1 LYELTISFYH
11 SHQPLSNRFFFS
23 LREVKEAMRLG
34 DQVAIVTGGGRGI
47 GRAIA
52 KTFSQEGAAVVIADL
67 DAESGEATRQE
78 IVQSGGRA
86 IFVATQVADR
96 ASVEAMVAAAVA
108 EFGRID
114 ILVNN
119 AAILGSN
126 GHIFDV
132 TQEIWDRVIG
142 VNQSGVY
149 LCSQIAGKV
158 MAQARRGVIIN
169 ISSVNGTVPQPG
181 CIAYGAAKAAV
192 ESMTILLAEDLAP
205 YGIRANCIAPGPIQS
220 KMPDD
225 APPRQTD
232 RVLAGRTGL
241 PSEVASVALFLASDA
256 SSFVTGQV
264 IHVDGGLLVNGY
276 LLYNVER
283 PKI

>member
-1 LYELTISFYH
+1 MRQLW
-11 SHQPLSNRFFFS
+11 PRLSK
-23 LREVKEAMRLG
+23 EVMRLR

-47 GRAIA
+47 GRAICKA
-52 KTFSQEGAAVVIADL
+52 FSQEGAAVVIADV
-67 DAESGEATRQE
+67 DTESGNATCQE
-78 IVQSGGRA
+78 IIDSGGRA
-86 IFVATQVADR
+86 RFIYTQVADR
-96 ASVEAMVAAAVA
+96 ASVQAMVDETVA

-119 AAILGSN
+119 AAILGAN

-142 VNQSGVY
+142 VNQTGVY

-158 MAQARRGVIIN
+158 MAQARRGNIIN

-181 CIAYGAAKAAV
+181 CIVYGAAKAAV
-192 ESMTILLAEDLAP
+192 ESMTILLAEDLGP

-220 KMPDD
+220 RMPDD

-241 PSEVASVALFLASDA
+241 PSEVASVAVFLASEA

-264 IHVDGGLLVNGY
+264 IHVDGGLLINGY
-276 LLYNVER
+276 LLYGQQR
-283 PKI
+283 PSVSPNA